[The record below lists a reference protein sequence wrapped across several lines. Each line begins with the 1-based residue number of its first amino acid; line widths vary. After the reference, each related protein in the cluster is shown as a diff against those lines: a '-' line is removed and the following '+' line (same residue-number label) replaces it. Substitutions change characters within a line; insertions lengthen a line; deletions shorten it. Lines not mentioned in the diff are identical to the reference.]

1 MKKIRFLIVAWAAG
15 AVAVSCSKT
24 DLRPVPAPGGEND
37 TPVTVSLSSVS
48 PSVSASAIGDPN
60 PAVKAVQPLD
70 EGTED
75 AEIHDLWAIQYDEN
89 GKLVGTPYYTS
100 QIPAGVSG
108 TGGVDYTYSGLSV
121 RLTGSG
127 GKSHTV
133 YLIANTGSASRFS
146 VDNDVPTE
154 ADLNAIMERIPEG
167 SELAP
172 DAAGGILML
181 GVYEGPVSSSAAMSV
196 RMQRLAAKVVLRLKS
211 SLSGFTV
218 TDVQLKNVASGLYY
232 CPEPALGTDF
242 PALDATAGS
251 GSHIDYP
258 AEDLAQAVPDGDYKT
273 FTWYVPENLRKATAA
288 VPAAGD
294 RTPDKTDGKATCI
307 EVTGVLREGENC
319 RKGTLR
325 ILLGDLGADGKAFD
339 NFDVRRNTVYT
350 VTADIKGLNEG
361 DYRLTVESFDM
372 SNCGMLSPNGTDS
385 VTFDIRKL
393 TKGWQTTMPA
403 LGENADLRAEL
414 LWTDNAALATQL
426 EIRLD
431 KVNGLLTLKSAG
443 AAEGNA
449 VVALYNSKT
458 AGSGEVL
465 WSWHAWVT
473 GYKPSEAGV
482 AARSANTAYSV
493 TGGQVHTY
501 GTEFQKAN
509 GTSRVIMDR
518 NLGATKTYNG
528 GVPQTGDN
536 TVDQADGLFYQWG
549 RKDPFPRVLGSSV
562 TATGNTSTGTMIPIY
577 GSGGTVLDAPS
588 SNLSATGFRKMNI
601 ADVINGSPNTLA
613 LAVKTPL
620 LFIYNPDLSR
630 SCDWYAEVRENQ
642 NDGLWGDGASKSPYD
657 PCPKGWR
664 VPPFGTW
671 SDFVRDAV
679 NPQTGT
685 FPYYEE
691 GNVVEGGTGVYATN
705 GRLYMGGGAPLAWYP
720 ATGFCGRI
728 DGELTGGGREGYC
741 WSTMPNTVNGA
752 QMYYTQYTL
761 NPINNGRRGHGNSVR
776 CVQYVE

>member
-1 MKKIRFLIVAWAAG
+1 MKKIRLLIVAWAAG

-37 TPVTVSLSSVS
+37 TPVTVSLSSLS
-48 PSVSASAIGDPN
+48 RSVSALAFGDAN

-70 EGTED
+70 GGTED
-75 AEIHDLWAIQYDEN
+75 DARIHDLWAIQYDGAGN
-89 GKLVGTPYYTS
+89 LVGVPYYTD
-100 QIPAGVSG
+100 QIPAATAGATGVSS
-108 TGGVDYTYSGLSV
+108 TYGMKL
-121 RLTGSG
+121 RLTSSTDAA
-127 GKSHTV
+127 GKV
-133 YLIANTGSASRFS
+133 YLIANTHTPGLFRE
-146 VDNDVPTE
+146 DNIAAEDDLKAMAQHLAGEYKPE
-154 ADLNAIMERIPEG
+154 AGTGIP
-167 SELAP
+167 
-172 DAAGGILML
+172 ML
-181 GVYEGPVSSSAAMSV
+181 GLYTGVVNSTATLGNVEMK
-196 RMQRLAAKVVLRLKS
+196 RLAAKVVLRLKS
-211 SLSGFTV
+211 SLGGFTV
-218 TDVQLKNVASGLYY
+218 TDVQLKNVASGMYY
-232 CPEPALGTDF
+232 CPEPASGTDF

-258 AEDLAQAVPDGDYKT
+258 AEDLARAVPDGDYET

-372 SNCGMLSPNGTDS
+372 SNCAMIQPEGTES

-403 LGENADLRAEL
+403 LGEDAELRAEL

-431 KVNGLLTLKSAG
+431 KLNGLLTLKSTG

-473 GYKPSEAGV
+473 GYKPGEAGV
-482 AARSANTAYSV
+482 ATRAANTAYQV
-493 TGGQVHTY
+493 AGGQVHTY
-501 GTEFQKAN
+501 GTEFQRVN

-518 NLGATKTYNG
+518 NLGATKTYYAAPATNDA
-528 GVPQTGDN
+528 TA
-536 TVDQADGLFYQWG
+536 DQAFGLLYQWG
-549 RKDPFPRVLGSSV
+549 RKDPLPSADGATINSSTGDAQIRTIYEAGGSTQTTMQTIDV
-562 TATGNTSTGTMIPIY
+562 TA
-577 GSGGTVLDAPS
+577 A
-588 SNLSATGFRKMNI
+588 
-601 ADVINGSPNTLA
+601 INGTNA
-613 LAVKTPL
+613 LAYAVKNPL
-620 LFIYNPDLSR
+620 TFIYSKNAPV
-630 SCDWYAEVRENQ
+630 DWYAVQAADQ
-642 NDGLWGDGASKSPYD
+642 NNTLWGAGGPKSPYD

-664 VPPFGTW
+664 VAPRGTW
-671 SDFVRDAV
+671 SDFTKKSAA
-679 NPQTGT
+679 PQSGT
-685 FPYYEE
+685 FPCYSDGEIGE
-691 GNVVEGGTGVYATN
+691 NFGTGKVTN
-705 GRLYMGGGAPLAWYP
+705 GRLYKALGGDEGADNGVRSWYP
-720 ATGFCGRI
+720 AAGTLGRGEGALWGVGQQGYSWTSSVGGTDGVDLYFGMKWLYNDYVTFRAYGF
-728 DGELTGGGREGYC
+728 
-741 WSTMPNTVNGA
+741 P
-752 QMYYTQYTL
+752 
-761 NPINNGRRGHGNSVR
+761 VR
-776 CVQYVE
+776 CIQYVE

>member
-1 MKKIRFLIVAWAAG
+1 MKKIRLLIVAWAAG

-37 TPVTVSLSSVS
+37 TPVTVSLSSLS
-48 PSVSASAIGDPN
+48 RSVSALAFGDAN

-70 EGTED
+70 GGTED
-75 AEIHDLWAIQYDEN
+75 DARIHDLWAIQYDGAGN
-89 GKLVGTPYYTS
+89 LVGVPYYTD
-100 QIPAGVSG
+100 QIPAATAGATGVSS
-108 TGGVDYTYSGLSV
+108 TYGMKLM
-121 RLTGSG
+121 LTSSTDAA
-127 GKSHTV
+127 GKV
-133 YLIANTGSASRFS
+133 YLIANTHTPGLFRE
-146 VDNDVPTE
+146 DNIAAEDDLKAMAQHLAGEYKPE
-154 ADLNAIMERIPEG
+154 AGTGIP
-167 SELAP
+167 
-172 DAAGGILML
+172 ML
-181 GVYEGPVSSSAAMSV
+181 GLYTGVVNSTATLGNVEMK
-196 RMQRLAAKVVLRLKS
+196 RLAAKVVLRLKS
-211 SLSGFTV
+211 SLGGFTV
-218 TDVQLKNVASGLYY
+218 TDVQLKNVASGMYY
-232 CPEPALGTDF
+232 CPEPASGTDF

-258 AEDLAQAVPDGDYKT
+258 AEDLARAVPDGDYET

-372 SNCGMLSPNGTDS
+372 SNCAMIQPEGTES

-403 LGENADLRAEL
+403 LGEDAELRAEL

-431 KVNGLLTLKSAG
+431 KLNGLLTLKSTG

-473 GYKPSEAGV
+473 GYKPGEAGV
-482 AARSANTAYSV
+482 ATRAANTAYQV
-493 TGGQVHTY
+493 AGGQVHTY
-501 GTEFQKAN
+501 GTEFQRVN

-518 NLGATKTYNG
+518 NLGATAALYALSTTNAENYPTY
-528 GVPQTGDN
+528 
-536 TVDQADGLFYQWG
+536 GLFYQWG
-549 RKDPFPRVLGSSV
+549 RKDPFPKAPEGEVVMGSIASQVTYNAAGEAMGFKEKVLGPVS
-562 TATGNTSTGTMIPIY
+562 M
-577 GSGGTVLDAPS
+577 
-588 SNLSATGFRKMNI
+588 
-601 ADVINGSPNTLA
+601 DV
-613 LAVKTPL
+613 AVKNPETFYYNETP
-620 LFIYNPDLSR
+620 PH
-630 SCDWYAEVRENQ
+630 DWISTPE
-642 NDGLWGDGASKSPYD
+642 DGLWGDGGPKSPYD
-657 PCPKGWR
+657 PCPRGWR
-664 VPPFGTW
+664 VPPIGTW
-671 SDFVRDAV
+671 NDLSVGSTFNLNSSWTEMNVEIAGGLYAAGSVRAFYPAAGIRHWSGAALYNVGFSGFSMSSAVDGDNVYLMAFDCNGV
-679 NPQTGT
+679 NPKSDGHRR
-685 FPYYEE
+685 
-691 GNVVEGGTGVYATN
+691 A
-705 GRLYMGGGAPLAWYP
+705 R
-720 ATGFCGRI
+720 GF
-728 DGELTGGGREGYC
+728 
-741 WSTMPNTVNGA
+741 A
-752 QMYYTQYTL
+752 
-761 NPINNGRRGHGNSVR
+761 VR
-776 CVQYVE
+776 CIQYVE